1 MQRRRVAH
9 EAVRVR
15 LGGGGEVVPTGGG
28 VVFPLFPEVGLV
40 EEGGRCVA
48 VGEEEVDEGAVSADD
63 GHVEGGPAVV
73 ADAGDEQF
81 GVGVEDSV
89 C

>member
-1 MQRRRVAH
+1 
-9 EAVRVR
+9 
-15 LGGGGEVVPTGGG
+15 
-28 VVFPLFPEVGLV
+28 
-40 EEGGRCVA
+40 
-48 VGEEEVDEGAVSADD
+48 
-63 GHVEGGPAVV
+63 VEGGPAVV